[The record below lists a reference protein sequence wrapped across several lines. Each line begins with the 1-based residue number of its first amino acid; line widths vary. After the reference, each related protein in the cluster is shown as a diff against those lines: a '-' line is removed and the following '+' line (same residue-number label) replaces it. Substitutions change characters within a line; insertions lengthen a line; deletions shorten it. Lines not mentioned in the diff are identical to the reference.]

1 MPETLGEWLLIL
13 SGAIWG
19 AWFMWKRSKKR

>member
-13 SGAIWG
+13 TGALWG
-19 AWFMWKRSKKR
+19 AWFMWKRSKKP